1 MIIYITVQF
10 ISLYVHLAVPH
21 EKENYIKKLD
31 YSRLMAYTSVRPII
45 ISDIGHIGINPRYRR
60 SDGNCPP
67 ISDVC
72 DLKHALYSSQ
82 I

>member
-1 MIIYITVQF
+1 LALVTSGDSVTVPGQC
-10 ISLYVHLAVPH
+10 ICEQSSVSV
-21 EKENYIKKLD
+21 
-31 YSRLMAYTSVRPII
+31 STSVRPIM

-60 SDGNCPP
+60 SDGNCPL

-72 DLKHALYSSQ
+72 NLKRALYNSL